1 MTLETERL
9 ELKPLL
15 PGQLRLWIEDSLLL
29 EKQLRCSYQAEPL
42 EGLYGIPS
50 GSLFAKPIGLSLAL
64 SFLRMFQVRNR
75 RSRLVTGWAKEFEHN
90 GYMTEAVQAMC
101 E

>member
-1 MTLETERL
+1 MTLETKRL

-42 EGLYGIPS
+42 G
-50 GSLFAKPIGLSLAL
+50 AL
-64 SFLRMFQVRNR
+64 LRNSKRTTKNGGKK
-75 RSRLVTGWAKEFEHN
+75 SR
-90 GYMTEAVQAMC
+90 
-101 E
+101 